1 MITALLNT
9 IQSTETRRNE
19 MNRTTYLILG
29 IILLIPTSMFVK
41 SVGMDFYTG
50 EFFSMIVD
58 AIIAVVFGYM
68 SLGCFQKAHN

>member
-1 MITALLNT
+1 
-9 IQSTETRRNE
+9 

-29 IILLIPTSMFVK
+29 IILLIQIDCTSMFVK

-68 SLGCFQKAHN
+68 ALGCFQKAHN